1 MLATMPSMQRILI
14 VGICGAG
21 KSTLASELAER
32 LDLPVIHLD
41 KEYWQPGWTMP
52 DCDWW
57 HDRVQEL
64 VSGERWVMD
73 GSYASTL
80 RYRLPRADT
89 VIHLDFP
96 RRIAMYRIFK
106 RILHTHGQ
114 TRPDMA
120 DECREQ
126 FDWEF
131 LKYAWAFPRTERV
144 KLESMLTELGPGQML
159 LRLKRPRDVVG
170 FLRTL

>member
-1 MLATMPSMQRILI
+1 MTSMQRILI

-21 KSTLASELAER
+21 KSTLASALAGR
-32 LDLPVIHLD
+32 LGLPLIHLD
-41 KEYWQPGWTMP
+41 REYWQPGWTMP
-52 DCDWW
+52 DRDWW
-57 HDRVQEL
+57 HNRVQEL
-64 VSGERWVMD
+64 VSGDRWVMD

-80 RYRLPRADT
+80 HYRLPRADT

-120 DECREQ
+120 DGCPEQ

-131 LKYAWAFPRTERV
+131 VKYAWAFPQTERV
-144 KLESMLTELGPGQML
+144 KFESALAELGPGQTL
-159 LRLKRPRDVVG
+159 IRLQHPRDVVA
-170 FLRTL
+170 FLNTLSR